1 MQRFLVSIKTEHD
14 AFAGDQ
20 FEPEIARILRQ
31 IADRLEAGH
40 RACGSVQDANGNRVC
55 EYGTE

>member
-1 MQRFLVSIKTEHD
+1 MQRFFVSIKTDSD
-14 AFAGDQ
+14 AFAGDH
-20 FEPEIARILRQ
+20 FEREIARILRQ

-40 RACGSVQDANGNRVC
+40 RACGSVQDVNGNRAC